1 MEPNSPNHPSESKRE
16 ERRQYS
22 RTKVAVAVELQPDKA
37 STPLRVK
44 TADLSIGGLY
54 VEMMFTLE
62 VGTKLKIVLW
72 INDVKVSTG
81 GVVVTRDLQ
90 VGNGIDFTDIAPEDR
105 VRLEQFLAVAGN
117 ATRIKGKKNLEK
129 ALSHPTFPFK
139 SHSESEDPNLPKKA
153 AHYPSTQNSWPAPGE
168 IQCVHKTHRSMDVQ
182 DCPFVRAIANL
193 ATERRRPPRAT
204 VAKTVA
210 LWGWSQ
216 YQ

>member
-1 MEPNSPNHPSESKRE
+1 MDPTSPNHPSESKRE

-22 RTKVAVAVELQPDKA
+22 RTKVPVAVELQSGKA

-54 VEMMFTLE
+54 AEMMFTLE

-117 ATRIKGKKNLEK
+117 PPSLDTINQNQRQE
-129 ALSHPTFPFK
+129 
-139 SHSESEDPNLPKKA
+139 ES
-153 AHYPSTQNSWPAPGE
+153 
-168 IQCVHKTHRSMDVQ
+168 
-182 DCPFVRAIANL
+182 
-193 ATERRRPPRAT
+193 
-204 VAKTVA
+204 
-210 LWGWSQ
+210 
-216 YQ
+216 